1 MNTIWLDNKKVQ
13 HERGSRRVRS
23 FSFMDIQVYM
33 NIEAERICSSYLLSF
48 LIIFLMT
55 FLLHFLGG
63 FDNPVLAFMY
73 YPVIIISALGSFP
86 AFPHIFLFCLVFF
99 YLSFALIEYSG
110 LIPLPPISGMGLSP
124 SQRLAFAIANSG
136 GFFLVA
142 YGTRRV
148 MRYTVDK
155 KGDYLLNDPQI
166 SLKLSKINRLVNMG
180 QLSASI
186 LHEIK
191 NPLTAIMLQT
201 KILEREV
208 ERYELKLGCN
218 LIIQEVERI
227 RELVRDFLQL
237 GKEEIYQRRPMDI
250 NKLIEKTIHISK
262 NYISRF
268 RDIELRA
275 EFEGSL
281 PEIPVEENSLIHVFL
296 NLISNAVGAMPDGGV
311 LEIRTSR
318 VFRCNKDYVEISFN
332 DTGSGIPAE
341 IKDHIFEPFFTT
353 KRPEEG
359 TGLGLFI
366 SKQIIDRHS
375 GFIEAESYGRGT
387 TVRILLP
394 VR

>member
-1 MNTIWLDNKKVQ
+1 MNTFRLDNRMGQ
-13 HERGSRRVRS
+13 HERGSRRGRF
-23 FSFMDIQVYM
+23 FSFLDIQIYM
-33 NIEAERICSSYLLSF
+33 NIEAERICSSHLLSF

-55 FLLHFLGG
+55 LLLYFLGG
-63 FDNPVLAFMY
+63 FDNPMLAFMY
-73 YPVIIISALGSFP
+73 YPIIIISALGSFP
-86 AFPHIFLFCLVFF
+86 AFPYPFLLCLVFL
-99 YLSFALIEYSG
+99 YLGFALIEYAG
-110 LIPLPPISGMGLSP
+110 FIPPASISGMGLTP
-124 SQRLAFAIANSG
+124 SQRIAFAIANSG
-136 GFFLVA
+136 GFFLIA

-148 MRYTVDK
+148 MKYIVEK
-155 KGDYLLNDPQI
+155 KGEHLLNDPQI
-166 SLKLSKINRLVNMG
+166 SLKLNKVNRLVNMG

-208 ERYELKLGCN
+208 QGYELKLGCN

-237 GKEEIYQRRPMDI
+237 GKEEVYQRRPMDI
-250 NKLIEKTIHISK
+250 NKLLERTILISR

-268 RDIELRA
+268 RDIEVRT
-275 EFEGSL
+275 EFEALL
-281 PEIPVEENSLIHVFL
+281 PEIPIEENSLMHVFL

-318 VFRCNKDYVEISFN
+318 IFRGNRDYVEVSFN

-341 IKDHIFEPFFTT
+341 IKDRIFEPFFTT

-366 SKQIIDRHS
+366 SKQIIDRHN

-387 TVRILLP
+387 TVRVLLP

>member
-1 MNTIWLDNKKVQ
+1 MGQ
-13 HERGSRRVRS
+13 HERGSRRGRF
-23 FSFMDIQVYM
+23 FSFLDIQIYM
-33 NIEAERICSSYLLSF
+33 NIEAERICSSHLLSF

-55 FLLHFLGG
+55 LLLYFLGG
-63 FDNPVLAFMY
+63 FDNPMLAFMY
-73 YPVIIISALGSFP
+73 YPIIIISALGSFP
-86 AFPHIFLFCLVFF
+86 AFPYPFLLCLVFL
-99 YLSFALIEYSG
+99 YLGFALIEYAG
-110 LIPLPPISGMGLSP
+110 FIPPASISGMGLTP
-124 SQRLAFAIANSG
+124 SQRIAFAIANSG
-136 GFFLVA
+136 GFFLIA

-148 MRYTVDK
+148 MKYIVEK
-155 KGDYLLNDPQI
+155 KGEHLLNDPQI
-166 SLKLSKINRLVNMG
+166 SLKLNKVNRLVNMG

-208 ERYELKLGCN
+208 QGYELKLGCN

-237 GKEEIYQRRPMDI
+237 GKEEVYQRRPMDI
-250 NKLIEKTIHISK
+250 NKLLERTILISR

-268 RDIELRA
+268 RDIEVRT
-275 EFEGSL
+275 EFEALL
-281 PEIPVEENSLIHVFL
+281 PEIPIEENSLMHVFL

-318 VFRCNKDYVEISFN
+318 IFRGNRDYVEVSFN

-341 IKDHIFEPFFTT
+341 IKDRIFEPFFTT

-366 SKQIIDRHS
+366 SKQIIDRHN

-387 TVRILLP
+387 TVRVLLP

>member
-1 MNTIWLDNKKVQ
+1 MNISRLENKMGQ
-13 HERGSRRVRS
+13 QERGTIRDRS
-23 FSFMDIQVYM
+23 FRFLDIRIYM
-33 NIEAERICSSYLLSF
+33 NIEAERICSSHLLSF

-55 FLLHFLGG
+55 FLLYFLGG

-73 YPVIIISALGSFP
+73 YPIIIISTLGSFP
-86 AFPHIFLFCLVFF
+86 AFPYPFLLCLVFL
-99 YLSFALIEYSG
+99 YLGLAVIEYAG
-110 LIPLPPISGMGLSP
+110 FISPASIGGMGLSP
-124 SQRLAFAIANSG
+124 SQRLAFAIANAG
-136 GFFLVA
+136 GFFLIG

-148 MRYTVDK
+148 MRYILEK
-155 KGDYLLNDPQI
+155 KGEYLLNDPQI
-166 SLKLSKINRLVNMG
+166 SLRLSKINRLVNMG

-201 KILEREV
+201 KILEKDV
-208 ERYELKLGCN
+208 QGYELKLGCN
-218 LIIQEVERI
+218 LILQEVERI
-227 RELVRDFLQL
+227 RELVRNFLQL
-237 GKEEIYQRRPMDI
+237 GKEEAYQRKPMDI
-250 NKLIEKTIHISK
+250 NKLLERTILISK

-268 RDIELRA
+268 SDIEIKT
-275 EFEGSL
+275 EFEGLL
-281 PEIPVEENSLIHVFL
+281 PEIPVEENSLMHVFL
-296 NLISNAVGAMPDGGV
+296 NLISNAVGAMPEGGV

-318 VFRCNKDYVEISFN
+318 VFRCNRDYVEVSFN

-341 IKDHIFEPFFTT
+341 IKDRIFEPFFTT

-366 SKQIIDRHS
+366 SKQIIDKHN